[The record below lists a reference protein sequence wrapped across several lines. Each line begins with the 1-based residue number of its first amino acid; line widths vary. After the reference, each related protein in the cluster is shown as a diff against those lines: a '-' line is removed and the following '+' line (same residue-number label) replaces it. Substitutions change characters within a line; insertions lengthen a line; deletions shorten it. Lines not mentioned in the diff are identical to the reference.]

1 ERMASYVIELFEDK
15 NKYRE
20 FSEKARERAEKF
32 FDKDLIVPK
41 YEMFYEKILNQ

>member
-1 ERMASYVIELFEDK
+1 MKINVVK
-15 NKYRE
+15 E
-20 FSEKARERAEKF
+20 FVQFRRYGVADEVRERAEKF